1 MKPAV
6 FLDRDGVLCENR
18 DDYVKSLDEFVFL
31 PGAAEAVATLRKAG
45 LMVVVVTNQSAI
57 GRGVV
62 AAEAVREIHDTMLA
76 TLKTQGAE
84 VDDVLVCPH
93 APEANC
99 DCRKP
104 KPGLLIQ
111 AAGEHQIDLARSWM
125 VGDASS
131 DIAAGAKAGCETV
144 LVLTGRGA
152 DQMRYAVPGT
162 IRATHV
168 APSITEAAE
177 WILDRAAERGITPYI
192 EGAGAAAGVEVQA
205 P

>member
-1 MKPAV
+1 MTRPVRHPAV

-31 PGAAEAVATLRKAG
+31 PGAADAIASLRKAG
-45 LMVVVVTNQSAI
+45 LKVVVVTNQSAI

-62 AAEAVREIHDTMLA
+62 AAEIVQEIHDEMLA
-76 TLKTQGAE
+76 QLGRAGAE
-84 VDDVLVCPH
+84 VDDVFVCPH

-99 DCRKP
+99 ECRKP
-104 KPGLLIQ
+104 KPGLLRQ
-111 AAGEHQIDLARSWM
+111 AAEAHGLDLAGSWM
-125 VGDASS
+125 VGDAAS

-152 DQMRYAVPGT
+152 DQMRLARNLPGV

-177 WILDRAAERGITPYI
+177 WILDRAAERGIIPTNESEHRP
-192 EGAGAAAGVEVQA
+192 
-205 P
+205 

>member
-1 MKPAV
+1 MSNPAV

-31 PGAAEAVATLRKAG
+31 PGAAEAIVALRSAG
-45 LMVVVVTNQSAI
+45 LRVIVVTNQSAI

-62 AAEAVREIHDTMLA
+62 TAEAVREIHDVMVKALA
-76 TLKTQGAE
+76 DQGAE

-104 KPGLLIQ
+104 KPGLLLQ
-111 AAGEHQIDLARSWM
+111 AAEEHMLDLGTSWM

-131 DIAAGAKAGCETV
+131 DVAAGAKAGCETV

-152 DQMRYAVPGT
+152 DQMRVAKNVPGV
-162 IRATHV
+162 IRADHV

-177 WILDRAAERGITPYI
+177 WILTRAAERGII
-192 EGAGAAAGVEVQA
+192 DNSADEGAEVQA

>member
-1 MKPAV
+1 MRPAV

-31 PGAAEAVATLRKAG
+31 PGAAEAVASLRKAG

-62 AAEAVREIHDTMLA
+62 SVEAVQEIHDTMLA
-76 TLKTQGAE
+76 NLKDQGAE

-104 KPGLLIQ
+104 RPGLLIK
-111 AAGEHQIDLARSWM
+111 AAVQHGIELANSWM

-131 DIAAGAKAGCETV
+131 DIAAGARAGCETV

-168 APSITEAAE
+168 APSITEAAQ
-177 WILDRAAERGITPYI
+177 WILDRAAERGITNDNSSAT
-192 EGAGAAAGVEVQA
+192 AGAEVQA

>member
-1 MKPAV
+1 MRPAV

-18 DDYVKSLDEFVFL
+18 DDYVKSADEFVFL
-31 PGAAEAVATLRKAG
+31 PGAAEAVAALREAG
-45 LMVVVVTNQSAI
+45 LKVIVVTNQSAI

-62 AAEAVREIHDTMLA
+62 TAEAVEEIHDAMLA
-76 TLKTQGAE
+76 QLKTAGAE

-104 KPGLLIQ
+104 KPGLLTR
-111 AAGEHQIDLARSWM
+111 AAGTHGLDLTSSWM

-131 DIAAGAKAGCETV
+131 DIAAGAKAGCETI

-168 APSITEAAE
+168 ARSITEAAQ
-177 WILDRAAERGITPYI
+177 WILNRAAERGINQR
-192 EGAGAAAGVEVQA
+192 GAGAAAGAEVQA

>member
-31 PGAAEAVATLRKAG
+31 PGAAEAIASLKAAG
-45 LMVVVVTNQSAI
+45 LAVIVVTNQSAV

-62 AAEAVREIHDTMLA
+62 GQDVVDEIHDSMLA
-76 TLKTQGAE
+76 ALKQDGAE

-99 DCRKP
+99 GCRKP
-104 KPGLLIQ
+104 KPGLLTR
-111 AAGEHQIDLARSWM
+111 AAEEHGIDLSASWM

-131 DIAAGAKAGCETV
+131 DVAAGATAGCETV

-152 DQMRYAVPGT
+152 DQYRIAPPGM

-168 APSITEAAE
+168 ASDLAEAAR
-177 WILDRAAERGITPYI
+177 WILTRAAERGITT
-192 EGAGAAAGVEVQA
+192 EV
-205 P
+205 PLP

>member
-1 MKPAV
+1 MNPAV

-31 PGAAEAVATLRKAG
+31 PGAAEAIVALRSAG
-45 LMVVVVTNQSAI
+45 LKVIVVTNQSAI

-62 AAEAVREIHDTMLA
+62 AAEAVQEIHDMMLKA
-76 TLKTQGAE
+76 LADQGAE
-84 VDDVLVCPH
+84 VDDVFVCPH

-104 KPGLLIQ
+104 KPGLLVL
-111 AAGEHQIDLARSWM
+111 AAEEHMLDLGASFM

-131 DIAAGAKAGCETV
+131 DVAAGAKAGCETV

-177 WILDRAAERGITPYI
+177 WILNRAAERGII
-192 EGAGAAAGVEVQA
+192 DKSAEAGAEVQA